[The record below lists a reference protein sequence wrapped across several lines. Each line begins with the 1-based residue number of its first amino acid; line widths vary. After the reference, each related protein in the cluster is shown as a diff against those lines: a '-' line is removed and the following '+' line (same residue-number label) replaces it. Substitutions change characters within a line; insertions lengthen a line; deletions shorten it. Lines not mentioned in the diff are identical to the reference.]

1 MTGYI
6 VIFVV
11 SLTGF
16 EEQVETLRDLSSVPA
31 SARNKVV
38 FPHPGGP
45 SNKVSLRLKWAYL
58 ASK

>member
-6 VIFVV
+6 VIFLV

-38 FPHPGGP
+38 SHILEGQAIK
-45 SNKVSLRLKWAYL
+45 STCV
-58 ASK
+58 